1 MSISKQDKHNFTIKG
16 DAPSDTEFARI
27 NQVLNQDRD
36 ALKTRLEERFGE
48 GAAEFDDGT
57 AFGRGFARGKKQ
69 FKEAIGETIGT
80 IGEETGFDFLKDYG
94 LGVEENARQELN
106 ELLLQQPKRM
116 QSTDVTG
123 LLRLTYAGEVFGE
136 QIPQLGAGLG
146 AAAAT
151 AVLAPTA
158 PFVAGAAAAG
168 GAPAPILFGNNIQ
181 RQEDQVAA
189 GELDSVDVGAA
200 LRATFGQAALEGIS
214 DKILLGG
221 VLRPLGKSIFTRT
234 GVRAGTGA
242 VSESLTEVGQQMLER
257 SQAGLPIDSE
267 DAIAEYRDSYCRW
280 ISWWRYT
287 NHYRRS
293 WRCFCNTTTTTTT
306 TTTRQQPETQG
317 ELFPDQDLGQRPV
330 ADDTTA
336 ETTETTDQTQQPE
349 QLELNLNTV
358 TDKML
363 TEAGVMKAAPL
374 RKRVVGKDLSDPEV
388 QKDLRKYAKNSQVK
402 KKVPD
407 IGDRIERLLT
417 GTGATANVTGVGGGT
432 TDSQPSVAGS
442 GRTGSGVESTTEPV
456 SKMAQ

>member
-1 MSISKQDKHNFTIKG
+1 MGVYSYVDQQTGQAYNFTIKG

-36 ALKTRLEERFGE
+36 TLKARLEEQFGE
-48 GAAEFDDGT
+48 GTAEFDDGT
-57 AFGRGFARGKKQ
+57 ALGRGFARGKKQ

-94 LGVEENARQELN
+94 LGVEESARQELN

-123 LLRLTYAGEVFGE
+123 LGSGLTYAGEVFGE

-168 GAPAPILFGNNIQ
+168 VATAPILFGNNIQ
-181 RQEDQVAA
+181 RQEDRVAA

-200 LRATFGQAALEGIS
+200 LRATFGQAALEGLA

-242 VSESLTEVGQQMLER
+242 GTESLTEVGQQMLER
-257 SQAGLPIDSE
+257 AQAGLPIE
-267 DAIAEYRDSYCRW
+267 INTFLIFE
-280 ISWWRYT
+280 IVVFLIGIIFIKVLKNT
-287 NHYRRS
+287 N
-293 WRCFCNTTTTTTT
+293 
-306 TTTRQQPETQG
+306 
-317 ELFPDQDLGQRPV
+317 
-330 ADDTTA
+330 
-336 ETTETTDQTQQPE
+336 
-349 QLELNLNTV
+349 
-358 TDKML
+358 
-363 TEAGVMKAAPL
+363 
-374 RKRVVGKDLSDPEV
+374 
-388 QKDLRKYAKNSQVK
+388 
-402 KKVPD
+402 
-407 IGDRIERLLT
+407 
-417 GTGATANVTGVGGGT
+417 
-432 TDSQPSVAGS
+432 
-442 GRTGSGVESTTEPV
+442 
-456 SKMAQ
+456 